1 MSGAVKGPAGGSAG
15 GSLGFLRFAAR
26 RLAEMAATLVGASFV
41 IFGAMYL
48 APGSPAGF
56 LLSGRSASPEALKAV
71 NAHYHLDDPFLLQYL
86 RWAGQIL
93 HGDFGR
99 SITYRT
105 DVSRLLADRLPATL
119 LLVAMALVLV
129 TAAGLLLGWI
139 GAVRGGRTDSAV
151 LVGTT
156 FALGTPSFVAAVL
169 LQGLFA
175 VELGWFPTGGT
186 GEGFGQLLWHLTL
199 PAVALAL
206 YLIGLLARVTRAAM
220 LEVLGQEHVTVALS
234 RGLSRH
240 RVIRRHVF
248 RNALG
253 TVLTTGGL
261 IVSTLLVCTV
271 LVESAFSVGG
281 IGQLLELSTTTKDFP
296 TVQAISL
303 IMVGLFMTV
312 NLVVDLLHP
321 LVDPTVTLGA
331 RRSPA

>member
-1 MSGAVKGPAGGSAG
+1 MS
-15 GSLGFLRFAAR
+15 FLRFAAR
-26 RLAEMAATLVGASFV
+26 RLAEMAATLAGASFV

-48 APGSPAGF
+48 APGSPASF
-56 LLSGRSASPEALKAV
+56 LLAGRSASPEALQAV
-71 NAHYHLDDPFLLQYL
+71 NAQYHLDDPFLLQYL

-119 LLVAMALVLV
+119 LLVVMALVLV
-129 TAAGLLLGWI
+129 LVLGLLLGWI
-139 GAVRGGRTDSAV
+139 GAVRGGGADSTILVTTTVAV
-151 LVGTT
+151 
-156 FALGTPSFVAAVL
+156 GTPSFVAAVL

-175 VELGWFPTGGT
+175 VKLGWFPTGGT
-186 GEGFGQLLWHLTL
+186 GDGFGPMVWHLTL
-199 PAVALAL
+199 PALALAL
-206 YLIGLLARVTRAAM
+206 YLIGMLARVTRAAM
-220 LEVLGQEHVTVALS
+220 LEVLDQEHVTVARS
-234 RGLSRH
+234 RGVTEH
-240 RVIRRHVF
+240 HVIRRHVF

-271 LVESAFSVGG
+271 LVETAFSVGG

-303 IMVGLFMTV
+303 IMVGLFMAV

-321 LVDPTVTLGA
+321 LVDPRVTLGA
-331 RRSPA
+331 RKATG

>member
-1 MSGAVKGPAGGSAG
+1 MS
-15 GSLGFLRFAAR
+15 FLRFAAR
-26 RLAEMAATLVGASFV
+26 RLAEMAATLFAASFV

-48 APGSPAGF
+48 APGDPASF
-56 LLSGRSASPEALKAV
+56 LLGGRSASPEALKAID
-71 NAHYHLDDPFLLQYL
+71 AQYHLNDPFAEQYV
-86 RWAGQIL
+86 RWLGQVL

-105 DVSRLLADRLPATL
+105 DVSRLLADRLPSTL
-119 LLVAMALVLV
+119 LLISLALVLV
-129 TAAGLLLGWI
+129 VVLGLLLGWT
-139 GAVRGGRTDSAV
+139 GAVRGGAADSTI
-151 LVGTT
+151 LVTTT
-156 FALGTPSFVAAVL
+156 FAIGTPSFVAAVL

-175 VELGWFPTGGT
+175 VKLHWFPTGGS
-186 GEGFGQLLWHLTL
+186 GDGPLQMLWHLTL
-199 PAVALAL
+199 PAIALAL
-206 YLIGLLARVTRAAM
+206 YLIGMLARVTRAAM
-220 LEVLGQEHVTVALS
+220 LEVLGQEHVTVARS
-234 RGLSRH
+234 RGVSEG

-303 IMVGLFMTV
+303 IMVALFMTV
-312 NLVVDLLHP
+312 NLLVDLLHP
-321 LVDPTVTLGA
+321 LVDPRVSLA
-331 RRSPA
+331 PRRSAG

>member
-1 MSGAVKGPAGGSAG
+1 MS
-15 GSLGFLRFAAR
+15 FLRFAAR
-26 RLAEMAATLVGASFV
+26 RLAELAATLAGASFV
-41 IFGAMYL
+41 IFGALYL
-48 APGSPAGF
+48 APGSPASF
-56 LLSGRSASPEALKAV
+56 LLAGRSASPEALRAV
-71 NAHYHLDDPFLLQYL
+71 NAQYHLDDPFLLQYL
-86 RWAGQIL
+86 RWAGRIL

-129 TAAGLLLGWI
+129 VALGLLLGRT
-139 GAVRGGRTDSAV
+139 GAVRGGAADSAI
-151 LVGTT
+151 LVTT
-156 FALGTPSFVAAVL
+156 TVALGTPSFVAAVL

-175 VELGWFPTGGT
+175 VKLGWFPTGGT
-186 GEGFGQLLWHLTL
+186 GEGLGPMLWHLTL

-206 YLIGLLARVTRAAM
+206 YLTGMLARVTRAAM
-220 LEVLGQEHVTVALS
+220 LEALGQEHVTVARS
-234 RGLSRH
+234 RGVGERH
-240 RVIRRHVF
+240 VIRRHVL

-271 LVESAFSVGG
+271 LVETAFGVGG

-303 IMVGLFMTV
+303 LLVGLFMAV

-321 LVDPTVTLGA
+321 LVDPRVTLGTRA
-331 RRSPA
+331 AAG